1 MRAAGATLA
10 LTAIVA
16 GAACGKRGA
25 PIPPNVRIPAAVA
38 KIEAA
43 RLGNDVYV
51 TLTVPS
57 TNIDESMP
65 IDIQRI
71 DVYGYTGRSA
81 PPTARFV
88 ELGGVVASIPVV
100 APPKVEEDAPPPP
113 APDPS
118 KGAVPGSLVTVM
130 DRLEEDELVQ
140 GRGDID
146 PRAVGAASPPPSG
159 GPAPPAPC
167 RRGTPAC

>member
-1 MRAAGATLA
+1 MRLGVRAGATLA
-10 LTAIVA
+10 LTAMVV

-38 KIEAA
+38 TIGAT
-43 RLGNDVYV
+43 RLGNDIYV

-71 DVYGYTGRSA
+71 DVYGYTGRNA

-100 APPKVEEDAPPPP
+100 APPKVDEDVPPPP
-113 APDPS
+113 APDPEPRP
-118 KGAVPGSLVTVM
+118 ARLDEHRTRIGSRAHHCSPAENEGLVCGVR
-130 DRLEEDELVQ
+130 DGQPLDV
-140 GRGDID
+140 
-146 PRAVGAASPPPSG
+146 A
-159 GPAPPAPC
+159 
-167 RRGTPAC
+167 

>member
-1 MRAAGATLA
+1 MRFGVRAAGATLA
-10 LTAIVA
+10 LTAIVV
-16 GAACGKRGA
+16 GAACGKRGP

-38 KIEAA
+38 KIDAR

-51 TLTVPS
+51 TLTVPA

-88 ELGGVVASIPVV
+88 ELGAVVASIPVV
-100 APPKVEEDAPPPP
+100 APPKVVEDAPPPP

-118 KGAVPGSLVTVM
+118 KGALAGSMVTVV
-130 DRLEEDELVQ
+130 DRLDEDELVE
-140 GRGDID
+140 
-146 PRAVGAASPPPSG
+146 
-159 GPAPPAPC
+159 
-167 RRGTPAC
+167 